1 MSKNSLTLKHSIF
14 ILISFFLSTTLISQ
28 KKQNI
33 LFIGVDDMRPLINSY
48 GYPQMKTPNLDKLAS
63 EGVQF
68 NQAYTNIAVCGASR
82 ASILTGVRG
91 SKSRF
96 VKYYTRADEDL
107 PKAITLAKL
116 FKQNGY
122 TTGSIGKIYH
132 EWRDNFDE
140 WDIYRNFREQRDYQS
155 KKTLRMIEKRK
166 ERNPNNPNNFIGPAW
181 EYADVEDDAYTDGK
195 LTDFAIKTLGD
206 FKDSKKPFFLAVG
219 YVSPHL
225 PFIQP
230 KKYGE
235 MYDDS
240 DLTISREKTI
250 PKNAHSRSY
259 HNWDELR
266 NGYLDIPKKG
276 PVSLNTEKELIKS
289 YYASVSYLDAL
300 VGKLIKSLNDLGL
313 RDNTTIVFWSDHGF
327 FLGEHGFWCKHHTFQ
342 EAIHVPLIIS
352 APNMTKNEKTDALVE
367 YVDIYPTLSEL
378 AGIEAPDYIHGESLV
393 PILKNPSQKFK
404 SEIYSRYQMREVVQD
419 LDYSYH
425 EIIGYDKYFKDRNGN
440 NTPSPDSNERV
451 VAKMLFDMRT
461 DKLQSIDISNEPR
474 YKEVVEKYSK
484 KLLNMRKITNK
495 PILIK

>member
-14 ILISFFLSTTLISQ
+14 ILISFLLSTTLISQ

-166 ERNPNNPNNFIGPAW
+166 ESNPNQPNNYIGPAC
-181 EYADVEDDAYTDGK
+181 EYAYVEDDAYTDGK

-206 FKDSKKPFFLAVG
+206 FKATIDLHAEVQVQIK
-219 YVSPHL
+219 
-225 PFIQP
+225 IQV
-230 KKYGE
+230 
-235 MYDDS
+235 
-240 DLTISREKTI
+240 I
-250 PKNAHSRSY
+250 PA
-259 HNWDELR
+259 E
-266 NGYLDIPKKG
+266 
-276 PVSLNTEKELIKS
+276 
-289 YYASVSYLDAL
+289 
-300 VGKLIKSLNDLGL
+300 
-313 RDNTTIVFWSDHGF
+313 
-327 FLGEHGFWCKHHTFQ
+327 
-342 EAIHVPLIIS
+342 
-352 APNMTKNEKTDALVE
+352 
-367 YVDIYPTLSEL
+367 
-378 AGIEAPDYIHGESLV
+378 
-393 PILKNPSQKFK
+393 
-404 SEIYSRYQMREVVQD
+404 
-419 LDYSYH
+419 
-425 EIIGYDKYFKDRNGN
+425 
-440 NTPSPDSNERV
+440 
-451 VAKMLFDMRT
+451 
-461 DKLQSIDISNEPR
+461 
-474 YKEVVEKYSK
+474 
-484 KLLNMRKITNK
+484 
-495 PILIK
+495 